1 MKKFTK
7 ILSLVLAVS
16 LVASLFVV
24 NVMAAS
30 AERTATLTTNATGD
44 LKAGDKVTVSI
55 KIDTTALISTLQ
67 YIFTYDKDA
76 FEIDTTKGVTVG
88 RATYEN
94 FLEPTWCTN
103 VMSKEDNNWFYY
115 FGKPTLTYAVDGE
128 IYCSWTD
135 SNGVAF
141 IEESY
146 AVNNDLIGNFILTV
160 KEDAKAGEYTFGL
173 KDAFAA
179 DNGEIT
185 KTPFVINTAKVTVE
199 GDEPE
204 VVVPSISTAEPTA
217 TEAGIAVERADGT
230 KFTYDNCYTVTVS
243 MTNAND
249 ATKAGM
255 QFIPKKVYENADNTW
270 TGYAEVEFA
279 ADGLGAGERAY
290 TAALINIPRKLAG
303 QNIDMMARGFMV
315 VDGKTLTGTVVES
328 VVNYKVTPEPGQN

>member
-1 MKKFTK
+1 MKRMKK
-7 ILSLVLAVS
+7 I
-16 LVASLFVV
+16 VALFVAA
-24 NVMAAS
+24 VMCLTLS
-30 AERTATLTTNATGD
+30 VSVFATSLDVTQGVYTLGIGIFDESGKLITEA
-44 LKAGDKVTVSI
+44 KPGDKVYIGEVIYVTNGGADLAIEANKNAALEYAIMIDGRLASEYAYADEESMTDVQGCTATITDAEDFKVIFVSASI
-55 KIDTTALISTLQ
+55 ANTACTFGADKAVAKVGITLPEEE
-67 YIFTYDKDA
+67 T
-76 FEIDTTKGVTVG
+76 
-88 RATYEN
+88 TYEFSVFEDYGYTFTADAETNAN
-94 FLEPTWCTN
+94 FAIAAPT
-103 VMSKEDNNWFYY
+103 
-115 FGKPTLTYAVDGE
+115 TLT
-128 IYCSWTD
+128 
-135 SNGVAF
+135 VAAKQ
-141 IEESY
+141 EE
-146 AVNNDLIGNFILTV
+146 T
-160 KEDAKAGEYTFGL
+160 T
-173 KDAFAA
+173 
-179 DNGEIT
+179 
-185 KTPFVINTAKVTVE
+185 
-199 GDEPE
+199 
-204 VVVPSISTAEPTA
+204 PSISTAEPTA